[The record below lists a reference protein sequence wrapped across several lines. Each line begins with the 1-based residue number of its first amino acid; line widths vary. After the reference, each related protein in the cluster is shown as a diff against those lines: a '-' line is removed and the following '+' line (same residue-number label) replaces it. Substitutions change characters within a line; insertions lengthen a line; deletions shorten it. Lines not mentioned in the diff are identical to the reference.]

1 MFPRKFNRRISELKK
16 KRKREKETSGR
27 YKSVTRRFSL
37 FFFSP
42 CASQTRK
49 RGKGESCACLENE
62 QFILLRAPVETRNHG
77 PGSKFARVNGRG
89 SDLGWL
95 IFQRMSSNGTWR
107 ALQPERNKESVLKS
121 DSEEGESILLGW
133 RRRSFRITC
142 TLILNIAKYRSE
154 SFIIPENSTRSGI
167 WKLL

>member
-121 DSEEGESILLGW
+121 DSEEEDPPWMEKEELPYYLHLNSQHREI
-133 RRRSFRITC
+133 SFRI
-142 TLILNIAKYRSE
+142 IY
-154 SFIIPENSTRSGI
+154 NS
-167 WKLL
+167 